1 MENKKGKCILLI
13 LFVVSF
19 ITLKLLHANDNNLD
33 NFHAID
39 DAPYNWIVFDYT
51 GKPNLPEMIK
61 VRRPNKLC
69 AGTIFAKTDYE
80 FAKNLFEVPVT
91 ERANWLEQQIAKQ
104 IDNIGDFERAMK
116 ALGEVR

>member
-51 GKPNLPEMIK
+51 GKRN
-61 VRRPNKLC
+61 
-69 AGTIFAKTDYE
+69 D
-80 FAKNLFEVPVT
+80 
-91 ERANWLEQQIAKQ
+91 
-104 IDNIGDFERAMK
+104 
-116 ALGEVR
+116 